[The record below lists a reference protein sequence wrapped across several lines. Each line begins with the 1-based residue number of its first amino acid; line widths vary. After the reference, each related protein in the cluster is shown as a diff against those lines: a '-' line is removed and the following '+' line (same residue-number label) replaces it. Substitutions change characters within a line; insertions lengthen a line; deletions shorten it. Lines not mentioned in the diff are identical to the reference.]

1 MFFVKNH
8 FFFISFFIILI
19 GCQLQ
24 EPNKNHGI
32 LFIENRA
39 KSLVLKKSNKNDV
52 LKVLGNP
59 HSKSI
64 NDEDR
69 WIYFERVLSKGEF
82 YKLGQNI
89 LKKNNILVLDFDKFG
104 VLKNKKLLNIDD
116 KQKLEFS
123 KKSTRN
129 NLTKKSFVENLLQ
142 SVKSKMYRDK

>member
-1 MFFVKNH
+1 MFFFKNH

-39 KSLVLKKSNKNDV
+39 KSLVIKKSNKNDV
-52 LKVLGNP
+52 LIVLGNP

>member
-39 KSLVLKKSNKNDV
+39 KSLVIKKSNKNDV
-52 LKVLGNP
+52 LIVLGNP

>member
-1 MFFVKNH
+1 MDA
-8 FFFISFFIILI
+8 
-19 GCQLQ
+19 QLQ

-39 KSLVLKKSNKNDV
+39 KSLVIQKSNKNDV

-64 NDEDR
+64 NNEDR
-69 WIYFERVLSKGEF
+69 WIYFERVLTKGEF
-82 YKLGQNI
+82 HKLGQNI

-104 VLKNKKLLNIDD
+104 VLKNKKLLNIND
-116 KQKLEFS
+116 KEKLEFS
-123 KKSTRN
+123 KKSTKN
-129 NLTKKSFVENLLQ
+129 NLTKKSFVENFLQ

>member
-1 MFFVKNH
+1 MFFSKNH
-8 FFFISFFIILI
+8 FFFILFFIILI

-39 KSLVLKKSNKNDV
+39 KSLVIQKSNKNDV

-64 NDEDR
+64 NNEDR
-69 WIYFERVLSKGEF
+69 WIYFERVLTKGEF
-82 YKLGQNI
+82 HKLGQNI

-104 VLKNKKLLNIDD
+104 VLKNKKLLNITD

-123 KKSTRN
+123 KKSTEN

>member
-1 MFFVKNH
+1 MFFSKNH
-8 FFFISFFIILI
+8 FFFILFFIILI

-39 KSLVLKKSNKNDV
+39 KSLVIQKSNKNDV

-64 NDEDR
+64 NNEDR
-69 WIYFERVLSKGEF
+69 WIYFERVLTKGEF
-82 YKLGQNI
+82 HKLGQNI

-104 VLKNKKLLNIDD
+104 VLKNKKLLNIND
-116 KQKLEFS
+116 KEKLEFS
-123 KKSTRN
+123 KKSTKN

>member
-1 MFFVKNH
+1 MFFSKNH
-8 FFFISFFIILI
+8 FFFILFFIILI

-39 KSLVLKKSNKNDV
+39 KSLVIQKSNKNDV

-64 NDEDR
+64 NNEDR

-82 YKLGQNI
+82 HKLGQNI

-104 VLKNKKLLNIDD
+104 VLKNKKLLNIND
-116 KQKLEFS
+116 KEKLEFS
-123 KKSTRN
+123 KKSTKN

>member
-1 MFFVKNH
+1 MFFFKNH
-8 FFFISFFIILI
+8 LFFISFFIILI

>member
-1 MFFVKNH
+1 MFFSKNH

-39 KSLVLKKSNKNDV
+39 KSLVIQKSNKNDV

-64 NDEDR
+64 NNEDR

-82 YKLGQNI
+82 HKLGQNI

-104 VLKNKKLLNIDD
+104 VLKNKKLLNITD

-123 KKSTRN
+123 KKSTEN

>member
-1 MFFVKNH
+1 MFFSKNH
-8 FFFISFFIILI
+8 FFFFLFFIILI

-39 KSLVLKKSNKNDV
+39 KSLVIQKSNKNDV

-64 NDEDR
+64 NNEDR

-82 YKLGQNI
+82 HKLGQNI

-104 VLKNKKLLNIDD
+104 VLKNKKLLNITD

-123 KKSTRN
+123 KKSTEN

>member
-32 LFIENRA
+32 LFIENRD
-39 KSLVLKKSNKNDV
+39 KSLVIKKSNKNDV
-52 LKVLGNP
+52 LIVLGNP